1 MNERSEALG
10 SLAATPSRTG
20 RRVIAALAGTAL
32 VAAGAHV
39 AVPIPGSAVPA
50 TLQVFAVLVVGGL
63 LGPRLGAASLVTYL
77 VLGVMGLPV
86 FAPFGAPG
94 LARLVGPT
102 GGYLLAFPVA
112 AALTGLLTRGA
123 TGRVGML
130 RIAAGCLL
138 GLLAIHIGGLAQL
151 SILVGPAIAFQ
162 AGVLPFL
169 VPDLLKVALAAAA
182 IALLR
187 RPVGRLV

>member
-1 MNERSEALG
+1 
-10 SLAATPSRTG
+10 
-20 RRVIAALAGTAL
+20 
-32 VAAGAHV
+32 
-39 AVPIPGSAVPA
+39 
-50 TLQVFAVLVVGGL
+50 
-63 LGPRLGAASLVTYL
+63 
-77 VLGVMGLPV
+77 
-86 FAPFGAPG
+86 
-94 LARLVGPT
+94 
-102 GGYLLAFPVA
+102 
-112 AALTGLLTRGA
+112 
-123 TGRVGML
+123 ML

>member
-1 MNERSEALG
+1 MSESSEALG
-10 SLAATPSRTG
+10 TLAATPSRTG
-20 RRVIAALAGTAL
+20 RRVVAALAGAAL

-39 AVPIPGSAVPA
+39 AVPVPGSAVPA

-94 LARLVGPT
+94 LARLIGPT

-112 AALTGLLTRGA
+112 AAVVGLLARDARG
-123 TGRVGML
+123 RSGML

-138 GLLAIHIGGLAQL
+138 GLVTIHAGGVAQL
-151 SILVGPAIAFQ
+151 SILAGPAVALQ

-169 VPDLLKVALAAAA
+169 MPDLVKAALAAVA
-182 IALLR
+182 IGALR